1 MLKALLPSLTN
12 LATRAIPLALVAAL
26 AVKATAQNLVPN
38 PSFEDTARC
47 NAEYDP
53 VLLSAP
59 PWFKP
64 TTASSDIYDCNLIQ
78 RCGIVWD
85 PADPDVQVSGFQY
98 ARTGSRFAGAYH
110 WYGANSSDSKDYFT
124 VKLTEAL
131 IEQTAYD
138 VSLYYSR
145 ADGYAF
151 ATDRI
156 SVFFGPDSFYVH
168 DYRTLHVQPQ
178 VDLMDPNNEYLTNAE
193 DWVLLTG
200 SFVAT
205 GGERYMTI
213 GSFLDSSQV
222 NGTIAP
228 TGNLQYAYY
237 YYDDI
242 SVMAESQSGI
252 GELEFSGAVMGDGN
266 LHLAGLPNAA
276 CTVRLLDPLGR
287 VIQEFNQVRS
297 VAGLADISL
306 GDQGMAYGL
315 YLVSVWSKEGRG
327 ATRFVYTGR
336 RQ

>member
-1 MLKALLPSLTN
+1 LTN

-64 TTASSDIYDCNLIQ
+64 TTASSDIYDNDLEQ
-78 RCGIVWD
+78 LCGIAWD
-85 PADPDVQVSGFQY
+85 PANPDVQASGFQF
-98 ARTGSRFAGAYH
+98 ARTGTRFAGAFH
-110 WYGANSSDSKDYFT
+110 WFGANSSDSKDYFT

-222 NGTIAP
+222 NGTTAP
-228 TGNLQYAYY
+228 TGNLPYAYY

-242 SVMAESQSGI
+242 AVSPVHQSGI
-252 GELEFSGAVMGDGN
+252 DELEFSGAVTGDGN
-266 LHLAGLPNAA
+266 LRLIGLSDGTYVA
-276 CTVRLLDPLGR
+276 RLIDRIGR
-287 VIQEFNQVRS
+287 VIQEFKQVRS
-297 VAGLADISL
+297 MAGHADIAI
-306 GDQGMAYGL
+306 GDQGMAHGL
-315 YLVSVWSKEGRG
+315 YLVSVESSEGRG